1 MSPRLYDPSY
11 LYEVTRRTDRG
22 QMLFDLNDKGLMESF
37 LGVVAEAQRR
47 YHVRVFH
54 LHFMSTHYHG
64 LFDAPTPLRFSR
76 FLNFLHGRIAAL
88 INATR
93 KDPGAVWSRKFRPLP
108 VSKDEKTLM
117 QRMDYLTGQA
127 VRANLVFHPAQFP
140 GASAVDWLLFGTPV
154 VGTHRSAADSKSEAS
169 HDAEVEV
176 GERKQVDSPRRTV
189 EISKLPGFEQTEW
202 AELHPVFRAMAD
214 RIAGRSL
221 AEVVAQGHP
230 AKLAEVDQSRD
241 QDDLRCDLGTP
252 PPSTADGEFTRGTH
266 PEPCELPAKLPLP
279 DCTDPE
285 TGEPQLRGPVR
296 PKGGEKRRGRLWI
309 LTADAG
315 VREAYVEQLQEFLGQ
330 HGQAM
335 AKLRLRTAEVGAGIR
350 LRAEV
355 VFPRYSLLPGGLWP
369 EGRSRATRGGTGGA
383 TSGQTVIFSLVHK
396 DFCEGHPGEP
406 GEPRDAPGSQRSPR
420 AGQRNCR
427 APRAKAA
434 DSASR
439 STTSSTNSKV
449 HPGALARPP
458 ER

>member
-1 MSPRLYDPSY
+1 MSPRLYDPTY
-11 LYEVTRRTDRG
+11 LYEVTRRADRG
-22 QMLFDLNDKGLMESF
+22 QMLFDLNNKGLNEAF

-47 YHVRVFH
+47 YRVRVFH

-64 LFDAPTPLRFSR
+64 LFDAPTPLLFSR

-154 VGTHRSAADSKSEAS
+154 VGTHRSAADSKSKAGQDAADEA
-169 HDAEVEV
+169 
-176 GERKQVDSPRRTV
+176 GERKLEESPRRTV
-189 EISKLPGFEQTEW
+189 EISKLPGFEQTDW

-221 AEVVAQGHP
+221 AEVIAQGHP

-241 QDDLRCDLGTP
+241 QDDLGCDLGTP
-252 PPSTADGEFTRGTH
+252 PPSTADGELTRGTH
-266 PEPCELPAKLPLP
+266 PEPCEPPAKLQLP

-285 TGEPQLRGPVR
+285 TGEPILRGPVR
-296 PKGGEKRRGRLWI
+296 PKAGSRRRGRLWI
-309 LTADAG
+309 LTADER
-315 VREAYVEQLQEFLGQ
+315 VREAYMDQMLEFAGE

-335 AKLRLRTAEVGAGIR
+335 ARLRLRTAEVAAGIR
-350 LRAEV
+350 LRAHV
-355 VFPRYSLLPGGLWP
+355 VFPQYSLLPGGLWQ
-369 EGRSRATRGGTGGA
+369 EGLSQITSGGA
-383 TSGQTVIFSLVHK
+383 DGATTGQKVTFSLDHK
-396 DFCEGHPGEP
+396 DFCEGHPGRGAP
-406 GEPRDAPGSQRSPR
+406 PDAPGSRRSNQ

-434 DSASR
+434 DSANR
-439 STTSSTNSKV
+439 SSTSSTNRRV
-449 HPGALARPP
+449 HPGALAKPP

>member
-11 LYEVTRRTDRG
+11 LYEVTRRADRG
-22 QMLFDLNDKGLMESF
+22 QMLFDLNNKGLNEAF

-47 YHVRVFH
+47 YRVRVFH

-64 LFDAPTPLRFSR
+64 LFDAPTPLLFSR

-154 VGTHRSAADSKSEAS
+154 VGTLRSAADSKSKAGQDAADEA
-169 HDAEVEV
+169 
-176 GERKQVDSPRRTV
+176 GEQNQEEPPRRTV

-221 AEVVAQGHP
+221 AEVIAHGQP
-230 AKLAEVDQSRD
+230 AKLDEVDQSRD
-241 QDDLRCDLGTP
+241 QDDHGCDLGAP
-252 PPSTADGEFTRGTH
+252 PLGTADGEFTRGTH
-266 PEPCELPAKLPLP
+266 PEPLELPAKLALP

-285 TGEPQLRGPVR
+285 TGEPILRGPVR

-309 LTADAG
+309 LTADEG
-315 VREAYVEQLQEFLGQ
+315 VREAYVEQMLEFASQ

-335 AKLRLRTAEVGAGIR
+335 ARLRQRTAEVDAGIR
-350 LRAEV
+350 LRANV
-355 VFPRYSLLPGGLWP
+355 VFPQYSLLPGGLWH
-369 EGRSRATRGGTGGA
+369 EGRSRTTQGGTGGA
-383 TSGQTVIFSLVHK
+383 TSGQTVTFSLEQR
-396 DFCEGHPGEP
+396 DFGEGHPGR
-406 GEPRDAPGSQRSPR
+406 GEPRDAPGSQRSNQ

-434 DSASR
+434 DSAKR
-439 STTSSTNSKV
+439 SKTSNTKRRV
-449 HPGALARPP
+449 QPGALARPP